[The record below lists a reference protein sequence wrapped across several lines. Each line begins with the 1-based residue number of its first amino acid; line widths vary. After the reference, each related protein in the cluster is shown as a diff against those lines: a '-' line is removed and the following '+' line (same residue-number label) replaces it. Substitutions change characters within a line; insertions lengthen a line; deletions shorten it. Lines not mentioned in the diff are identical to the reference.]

1 MSEIQAYGSPG
12 SPEPGERP
20 EKSGPNPLLAELS
33 ALAGYSPQTLSPMS
47 GQVPPEGRHFAETL
61 RVLFG
66 ALGMSLNRL
75 AALVHSD
82 PGTVSRYL
90 SGKRIPPPDFIDS
103 LCKAVYDARG
113 SLITS
118 QVQEL
123 VHEQFLAALREHNPA
138 RYEVQRLTDLL
149 QVAAQEKRQHQVT
162 VSALEEAIASRNEK
176 IYALELE
183 SRQLQAA
190 WARNEQLLEEER
202 RQRTQLQETLDDL
215 YRQVSNLKE
224 QLNLAQRRTAG
235 AENRCRELER
245 RLDAAG
251 ARLPDETQPAEAH
264 WAAAGLAA
272 GPNWWDRY
280 SGLLPDWFGTYMSM
294 EQAAQSMWIYE
305 QQFIPGLLQ
314 TEKYTAAVVSLASY
328 TPEQASQLVE
338 LRKERQLRFRDG
350 KMKLRVI
357 LDEGAL
363 RRTVTATEAHL
374 EQLRYL
380 RTACESPGL
389 TLEILPLHT
398 GGLISPNSFV
408 ILKFAEDSMPDVAY
422 VESLTQALY
431 LDQEDDVQRYLLVME
446 RLSTRTYDRQKTQNI
461 IDQAIAQLET

>member
-12 SPEPGERP
+12 SPEPGERH
-20 EKSGPNPLLAELS
+20 EKAGPNPLLAELS
-33 ALAGYSPQTLSPMS
+33 ALAGYSAQTLSPIP
-47 GQVPPEGRHFAETL
+47 GQVPPDARDFAETL

-66 ALGMSLNRL
+66 ALGISLNRL

-103 LCKAVYDARG
+103 LGKAVYDARG
-113 SLITS
+113 SLITP

-123 VHEQFLAALREHNPA
+123 IHEQFLAALREHSPA

-149 QVAAQEKRQHQVT
+149 HAAAQEQRQHQVT
-162 VSALEEAIASRNEK
+162 VSALEEAIASRNDK

-190 WARNEQLLEEER
+190 GVRSEQLLEDQR
-202 RQRTQLQETLDDL
+202 RQRARLRETLDDL

-224 QLNLAQRRTAG
+224 QLNLAQRRAAD
-235 AENRCRELER
+235 AEDRCWELER

-251 ARLPDETQPAEAH
+251 ARLPDETQPAVAH
-264 WAAAGLAA
+264 WAGLAA
-272 GPNWWDRY
+272 GPHWWDRY
-280 SGLLPDWFGTYMSM
+280 NGLFPGWFGTYMSM
-294 EQAAQSMWIYE
+294 EQAAKSMWIYE

-314 TEKYTAAVVSLASY
+314 TEKYTAAVVSLGNC
-328 TPEQASQLVE
+328 TPEQAGQLVE
-338 LRKERQLRFRDG
+338 LRQERQRRFRDG

-380 RTACESPGL
+380 RTACESPRL
-389 TLEILPLHT
+389 TLEQHARCRLCGEPDPGAVPRPGRRRAKLPARHGTPFHPDLRPAGNPRHHRSGHRTT
-398 GGLISPNSFV
+398 GD
-408 ILKFAEDSMPDVAY
+408 LKR
-422 VESLTQALY
+422 
-431 LDQEDDVQRYLLVME
+431 QRM
-446 RLSTRTYDRQKTQNI
+446 
-461 IDQAIAQLET
+461 

>member
-1 MSEIQAYGSPG
+1 MSEIQASGPPG
-12 SPEPGERP
+12 NLEPGERP
-20 EKSGPNPLLAELS
+20 ERPGPNPLLAELS
-33 ALAGYSPQTLSPMS
+33 ALAGISPQTLSPIS
-47 GQVPPEGRHFAETL
+47 GQVPPEARDFAETL

-75 AALVHSD
+75 AAVVHSD

-113 SLITS
+113 SLITP
-118 QVQEL
+118 QVQDV
-123 VHEQFLAALREHNPA
+123 VHEQFLAALREHSPA

-149 QVAAQEKRQHQVT
+149 HVAAQEKRQHQVT
-162 VSALEEAIASRNEK
+162 VSALEEAIASRNDR

-190 WARNEQLLEEER
+190 GGRNEQLLEDER
-202 RQRTQLQETLDDL
+202 RQRAQLQETLNDL
-215 YRQVSNLKE
+215 YRQVSNIKE
-224 QLNLAQRRTAG
+224 QLNLAQRRAAG
-235 AENRCRELER
+235 AEDRCREVER
-245 RLDAAG
+245 RLEAAG
-251 ARLPDETQPAEAH
+251 AQLPDETQPAVAH

-280 SGLLPDWFGTYMSM
+280 SGLFPDWFGPYMSM

-314 TEKYTAAVVSLASY
+314 TEKYTAAVVSLGNC
-328 TPEQASQLVE
+328 TPEQATQRVE
-338 LRKERQLRFRDG
+338 VRQERQRRFRDG

-380 RTACESPGL
+380 RTASESPRL
-389 TLEILPLHT
+389 TLEILPLHS
-398 GGLISPNSFV
+398 GALVSPNSFA

-431 LDQEDDVQRYLLVME
+431 LEQEDDVQSYLLAME
-446 RLSTRTYDRQKTQNI
+446 GLSTRTYDRQKTQDI
-461 IDQAIAQLET
+461 IDQAITQLET